1 MYETI
6 IIGGGPAAV
15 AAGVYAARKQI
26 KTALFANQI
35 GGQSV
40 VSDGIENWIGESL
53 ISGPDLAIKL
63 KKHLEAQK
71 NSIDLFVGR
80 NVDQVIKQDDNTFDV
95 ISAGVTY
102 HTKSVIVCSGGR
114 HRRMEVPGE
123 KEFEGRG
130 VAFCATCDAPFFRG
144 KDVAVVGGGNSG
156 LEAVVDLLAY
166 ANKVYLI
173 ARKENKD
180 ELRGDPVTQEKV
192 FSSDKVEVV
201 YGSDAVEVLGDKM
214 VTGLRYKKCATN
226 DVHEISV
233 GGIFVEIGSVPNSE
247 IVGDIV
253 DKDQWNNIIVNTQ
266 TQETSCPGV
275 YAAGDVTNTIYRQN
289 NIAVGDAIKAL
300 LSAHEYLKKNYG
312 GEEKTCI

>member
-40 VSDGIENWIGESL
+40 VSDGIENWIGEPL

-71 NSIDLFVGR
+71 DNIDLFVGR
-80 NVDQVIKQDDNTFDV
+80 NVDRVTKKDDGTFDILSGGETYATKTV
-95 ISAGVTY
+95 I
-102 HTKSVIVCSGGR
+102 ICSGGR
-114 HRRMEVPGE
+114 HRRMDVPGE

-166 ANKVYLI
+166 ASKVYLV

-192 FSSDKVEVV
+192 FSSDKVEMI

-214 VTGLRYKKCATN
+214 VTGLRYKKFAT
-226 DVHEISV
+226 DEISEIAV

-247 IVGDIV
+247 IMGEIVG
-253 DKDQWNNIIVNTQ
+253 KDQWNNIIVDAHTQ
-266 TQETSCPGV
+266 ATSCPGV
-275 YAAGDVTNTIYRQN
+275 FAAGDVTNTIYRQN

-300 LSAHEYLKKNYG
+300 LSAHEYLKKS
-312 GEEKTCI
+312 